1 MGSGYVGK
9 IDCLNSNHPADK
21 WTKDARACAMTVVA
35 ETRVCIRPDS
45 DLAAVILGTTY
56 ANITGQGH

>member
-1 MGSGYVGK
+1 
-9 IDCLNSNHPADK
+9 
-21 WTKDARACAMTVVA
+21 MTVVA

-45 DLAAVILGTTY
+45 DLAAVILGATY